1 MLQAAFLIPALPL
14 VGFAVLVIAGRRLG
28 DPKAGWVATGAVSL
42 SFVTSLVTFVG
53 LLSRSGAQRS
63 FTQTFYSWIPVG
75 GLQVKVA
82 ILVDPLSMTMALFV
96 TGISALIHLYSI
108 GYMRH
113 DEQFSKF
120 FIYLNL
126 FVFSMLVLVL
136 ANNFLVSF
144 LGWEGVGACSYF
156 LVAFW
161 FERDSAATAGKKAF
175 VVNRIGDFGFLVAMF
190 LMFATVGT
198 LDYSGVFAHAGSLSS
213 TTATGICLMLFLG
226 AAGKSAQIPLFPWLA
241 DAMEGPT
248 PVSALIHAAT
258 MVTAGVYLMAR
269 VSPLLARTPA
279 TSTVIAI
286 VGVATAFVAATIGC
300 TQSDI
305 KKVLAY
311 STVSQLGYMFLGI
324 GSGAY
329 VAAIFLMVTH
339 AFYKALLFLG
349 AGSVIHGMAD
359 EQDIKLMG
367 NLRKYLPITYVTFVI
382 AWLSIAGVPPFSGF
396 WSKGDVLVAA
406 FGKNHWLWAA
416 GAITAV
422 LTAYYMGREVFLVFF
437 GEDRWRQ
444 AGVLDGHHPAGETAS
459 IDKPAP
465 ADQPHGGGEPH
476 EAPWV
481 MLVPL
486 AVLAVLATLGGVLNF
501 PFASSLEFLGHFL
514 DPVFAATSRHVDLAS
529 STKVLLGAGDAVFA
543 LIGVGLAARLWLHQ
557 YQRPKLEPNFLVRA
571 WRLDDGYNLVL
582 GKGGTALARFSAF
595 VVDNKVIDGAVNGLP
610 RLVRGSG
617 RGLRR
622 LQTGYVRNY
631 ALGIAAGTVVLLAFI
646 VSRAGS

>member
-14 VGFAVLVIAGRRLG
+14 VGFAVLVMAGRRMG

-42 SFVTSLVTFVG
+42 SFVASLVTFAG

-63 FTQTFYSWIPVG
+63 FTQTFYSWVPVG
-75 GLQVKVA
+75 GLQVKMA

-175 VVNRIGDFGFLVAMF
+175 IVNRIGDFGFLIAMF

-198 LDYSGVFAHAGSLSS
+198 LDYSGVFAHAGSISS

-329 VAAIFLMVTH
+329 VAAIFLMITH

-396 WSKGDVLVAA
+396 WSKGDVLMAA

-416 GAITAV
+416 GAITAI

-444 AGVLDGHHPAGETAS
+444 AGVLDGHHSADGAVALDPQAS
-459 IDKPAP
+459 
-465 ADQPHGGGEPH
+465 ADQPHSAGEPH

-481 MLVPL
+481 MWAPL

-501 PFASSLEFLGHFL
+501 PFASSVEFLGHFL
-514 DPVFAATSRHVDLAS
+514 GPVFAATSRHVYLAS
-529 STKVLLGAGDAVFA
+529 STKVLLGAADAVFA
-543 LIGVGLAARLWLHQ
+543 LIGVALAARLWLHQ

-610 RLVRGSG
+610 RLVRGTG